1 MKDFLN
7 ELADQEA
14 VSKNPFKAFAAYTAL
29 KFEDID
35 EKCKLFS
42 AMVDRNKDDIV
53 ALKDRKLDEA
63 EFNKFLRDYD
73 SFKSQ
78 MKVYVVIATVI
89 VNAVAGI
96 FIYLLTGKI

>member
-1 MKDFLN
+1 M
-7 ELADQEA
+7 
-14 VSKNPFKAFAAYTAL
+14 V
-29 KFEDID
+29 
-35 EKCKLFS
+35 EK
-42 AMVDRNKDDIV
+42 NKDDIV
-53 ALKDRKLDEA
+53 ALKDKKHDEA